1 MKAGAGK
8 ANINLDGVLP
18 FDGFDVELDSLWVR
32 AVLVEAGER
41 CCIVSVEAT
50 SLRADVVE
58 PLRTL
63 AARETGCAPN
73 LVWITVTHTFSSP
86 HVRTP
91 EHLASDGERKKNAL
105 LRARL
110 EEATHAAVRQA
121 LEALSEA
128 ELLVGN
134 GATTCNVNRDVET
147 PAGWWLG
154 HNPQGY
160 SDKRL
165 QSICLR
171 RSDTEEPIALLFT
184 ADVQSSVLDKARDAQ
199 GNRMVSSDLAGR
211 ASAVAE
217 KSLPGCVA
225 LFLTGSAADQ
235 APVEQAVTTQVDAS
249 GNVMQHDQGN
259 GQELL
264 DVLGERFAAELLD
277 TLTHMVPVPCDTV
290 SGDVCAVRL
299 PGQQRGDFHSLRPQR
314 TYTYAPASDEE
325 VQLNILHW
333 GDMVLVGTEPEL
345 SSSFGTQVRALA
357 PHVVLATLVNGG
369 KKYLPSS
376 DAYDRVTYEAMNSS
390 FGRGAD
396 AMLLQA
402 ISLAIANR

>member
-1 MKAGAGK
+1 MKAGSGK
-8 ANINLDGVLP
+8 ARINLDGVLP

-32 AVLVEAGER
+32 AVIVEAGER

-63 AARETGCAPN
+63 VARDTGCAPH

-91 EHLASDGERKKNAL
+91 EHLASDDEREKNTL

-110 EEATHAAVRQA
+110 EEAARTAVRQA

-128 ELLVGN
+128 KLSVGN

-160 SDKRL
+160 TDKSL

-171 RSDTEEPIALLFT
+171 RIDTEEPIALLFT

-199 GNRMVSSDLAGR
+199 GNKVVSGDLAGR
-211 ASAVAE
+211 ASAIAE

-225 LFLTGSAADQ
+225 LFLTGAAADQ
-235 APVEQAVTTQVDAS
+235 APVRQAVATQVDAS
-249 GNVMQHDQGN
+249 GNVSQHDQGN

-264 DVLGERFAAELLD
+264 DMLGERFAAELLD
-277 TLTHMVPVPCDTV
+277 ALAHATPVPYDVV
-290 SGDVCAVRL
+290 SGDVCKVCL
-299 PGQQRGDFHSLRPQR
+299 PGQQRGDFHSLHPQR
-314 TYTYAPASDEE
+314 TYTYAPAGDEE
-325 VQLNILHW
+325 VHLNILRW
-333 GDMVLVGTEPEL
+333 GDVVLVGTEPEL
-345 SSSFGTQVRALA
+345 SSSFGTQVRAIA

-376 DAYDRVTYEAMNSS
+376 DAYDRVTYEAMNSG

-396 AMLLQA
+396 TALFQA
-402 ISLAIANR
+402 ISLAITNE